1 MEDFSNFF
9 LQKIKLFKNSES
21 IYVNLENV
29 TSCMFQNVHSNTI
42 IIFYTFDEESWFEI
56 IFHEFFNHIAWNYA
70 NHLFKSFSRKKNK
83 ISISQVLSTTNI
95 GNNNNENDYKL
106 MILYEICKPTK

>member
-29 TSCMFQNVHSNTI
+29 TSCMFQIVHFNTSI
-42 IIFYTFDEESWFEI
+42 IIFYTFDEES
-56 IFHEFFNHIAWNYA
+56 
-70 NHLFKSFSRKKNK
+70 
-83 ISISQVLSTTNI
+83 
-95 GNNNNENDYKL
+95 
-106 MILYEICKPTK
+106 